1 MRGLAA
7 FFGALVFCTCGLAQ
21 GGGWAAVQGIAP
33 GTQVKV
39 HLSRAKAVQGML
51 VGVSPSGMEVQTSKG
66 LVRELDRSRITRV
79 YLVGKAHKL
88 RDGLI
93 GAGAG
98 GAGGVVLVLAAVH
111 PLSKNGYFESDCSS
125 RLPCNYPWTKAQDAA
140 LAGAVFSGLAAAIG
154 AVIGSHHPKTLVYRR
169 ESAPRH
175 QRGRAAIAPGTLG
188 DQR

>member
-7 FFGALVFCTCGLAQ
+7 FLGALVLCTCALAQ

-66 LVRELDRSRITRV
+66 LVRDLDRNRITRV

-88 RDGLI
+88 HDSLVA
-93 GAGAG
+93 AGYG
-98 GAGGVVLVLAAVH
+98 GAGGIVLVLLAYHPLPDNEVFQSNCRSMLPCSYPWSKAKLAAIDGAVLSGFAAAV
-111 PLSKNGYFESDCSS
+111 
-125 RLPCNYPWTKAQDAA
+125 
-140 LAGAVFSGLAAAIG
+140 G

-175 QRGRAAIAPGTLG
+175 QRARAAIGPGTLG
-188 DQR
+188 DHR